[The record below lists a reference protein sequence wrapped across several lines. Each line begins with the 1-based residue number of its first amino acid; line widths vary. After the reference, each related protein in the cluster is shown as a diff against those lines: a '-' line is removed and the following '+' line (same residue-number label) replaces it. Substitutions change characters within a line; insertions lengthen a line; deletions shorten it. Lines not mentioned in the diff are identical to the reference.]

1 MMPRFQDTTVFKQER
16 FSLGRDTA
24 ANNLYL
30 SIPVANRLV
39 DYEEYYRISEAQ
51 YEVFIGDTQAAAK
64 FANECRARQYDQ
76 LLILKP
82 GSDRGVA
89 V

>member
-1 MMPRFQDTTVFKQER
+1 MSRFKDTNVFRQER

-24 ANNLYL
+24 SNNLYL
-30 SIPVANRLV
+30 SIPVANRLA

-51 YEVFIGDTQAAAK
+51 YQLFIKDTRAAAT
-64 FANECRARQYDQ
+64 FADECRARQHDQ